1 MHILFFFTTFAP
13 EMKTSM
19 KEYKAVFLDWDDT
32 IGDWVNAAQQALQD
46 IYATYHLED
55 LYATFEDYLEAYE
68 PYNLMLWGKYGQNE
82 ITKEYLQFERFYR
95 PLMIQPEPTLRGRS
109 KEEIAKEIGVEFLR
123 LTNRYFSLLPDA
135 DVVVRQLAAKY
146 PLTIISNGF
155 GEVQYYKLA
164 HSGLQDLFTHLL
176 ISEEVGINK
185 PQPEIF
191 RIALERNGV
200 TADEAVMIGDSYN
213 SDIAGAK
220 AAGIDQIWIHQ
231 GETDETATYIVP
243 TLKDVLKLL

>member
-1 MHILFFFTTFAP
+1 
-13 EMKTSM
+13 M
-19 KEYKAVFLDWDDT
+19 KEKIDTTAPQKKTYKAVFLDWDDT
-32 IGDWVNAAQQALQD
+32 IGDWVNAAKQALQD

-82 ITKEYLQFERFYR
+82 ITKENLQFERFYR

-231 GETDETATYIVP
+231 GETGETATYIVP

>member
-1 MHILFFFTTFAP
+1 
-13 EMKTSM
+13 M
-19 KEYKAVFLDWDDT
+19 KEKIDTTAPQKKTYKDVFLDWDDT
-32 IGDWVNAAQQALQD
+32 IGDWVNAAKQALQD

-109 KEEIAKEIGVEFLR
+109 KEELAKEIGVEFLR

-231 GETDETATYIVP
+231 GETGETATYIVP

>member
-1 MHILFFFTTFAP
+1 
-13 EMKTSM
+13 M
-19 KEYKAVFLDWDDT
+19 KETTHTDEPKKKVYKAVFLDWDDT
-32 IGDWVNAAQQALQD
+32 IGDWTHAAQKALQD

-55 LYATFEDYLEAYE
+55 LYATCEDFLEAYE
-68 PYNLMLWGKYGQNE
+68 PYNLMLWGKYGRNE
-82 ITKEYLQFERFYR
+82 VTKEELQFERFYH
-95 PLMIQPEPTLRGRS
+95 PLTVQSEPTLRGRS

-123 LTNRYFSLLPDA
+123 LTNRYFTLLPDA
-135 DVVVRQLAAKY
+135 GEVVRQLAAKY

-155 GEVQYYKLA
+155 GEVQYYKFA
-164 HSGLQDLFTHLL
+164 HSGLQPLFTHIL

-200 TADEAVMIGDSYN
+200 RPEEAVMVGDSYN

-220 AAGIDQIWIHQ
+220 AAGIDQIWIHR
-231 GETDETATYIVP
+231 GPTDETATYIVP
-243 TLKDVLKLL
+243 SLKDVLTIL

>member
-1 MHILFFFTTFAP
+1 
-13 EMKTSM
+13 M
-19 KEYKAVFLDWDDT
+19 KEKIDTTAPQKKTYKAVFLDWDDT

-95 PLMIQPEPTLRGRS
+95 PLMIQPDPTLRGRS

-155 GEVQYYKLA
+155 GEVQYYKIA

-231 GETDETATYIVP
+231 GETGETATYIVP
-243 TLKDVLKLL
+243 TLKDLLKLL

>member
-1 MHILFFFTTFAP
+1 
-13 EMKTSM
+13 M
-19 KEYKAVFLDWDDT
+19 KEKIDTTAPQKKTYKAVFLDWDDT

-95 PLMIQPEPTLRGRS
+95 PLMIQLEPTLRGRS

-123 LTNRYFSLLPDA
+123 LTNRFFSLLPDA
-135 DVVVRQLAAKY
+135 DVVVHQLAAKY

-155 GEVQYYKLA
+155 GEVQYYKFA

-231 GETDETATYIVP
+231 GKTGETATYIVP

>member
-1 MHILFFFTTFAP
+1 
-13 EMKTSM
+13 M
-19 KEYKAVFLDWDDT
+19 KEKIDTTAPQKKTYKAVFLDCDDT

-155 GEVQYYKLA
+155 GEVQYYKFA
-164 HSGLQDLFTHLL
+164 HSGLQNLFTHLL

-231 GETDETATYIVP
+231 GETGETATYIVP